1 MALNLTKKQ
10 LKALGISISESEKPN
25 KYRSKACKI
34 DGITFQSTAE
44 ANYYY
49 KLRMLVKAKKIAG
62 FCRQPRFVITEGDD
76 NTHCVEYVADF
87 IEFHNDGTYRIV
99 DVKGI
104 QTPVFKLKMKSL
116 HEKYPTIKIKLR
128 AIIKTEK

>member
-10 LKALGISISESEKPN
+10 LRALGISIPESEKPN

-49 KLRMLVKAKKIAG
+49 KLKMLVKAKKIAG
-62 FCRQPRFVITEGDD
+62 FCRQPRFVITEGDN
-76 NTHCVEYVADF
+76 NTRCVEYVADF

-104 QTPVFKLKMKSL
+104 QTPAFKLKMKSL
-116 HEKYPTIKIKLR
+116 HEKYPTIKINL
-128 AIIKTEK
+128 ED

>member
-1 MALNLTKKQ
+1 MALNFTKKQ
-10 LKALGISISESEKPN
+10 LKALGISIPESEKPN

-62 FCRQPRFVITEGDD
+62 FCRQPRFVITEGDN
-76 NTHCVEYVADF
+76 NTRCVEYVADF

-116 HEKYPTIKIKLR
+116 HEKYPTIKINL
-128 AIIKTEK
+128 ED

>member
-10 LKALGISISESEKPN
+10 LKALGISIPESEKPN

-49 KLRMLVKAKKIAG
+49 KLRMLVKAKKNRRFLPSTT
-62 FCRQPRFVITEGDD
+62 FCYNRGR
-76 NTHCVEYVADF
+76 
-87 IEFHNDGTYRIV
+87 
-99 DVKGI
+99 
-104 QTPVFKLKMKSL
+104 
-116 HEKYPTIKIKLR
+116 
-128 AIIKTEK
+128 

>member
-10 LKALGISISESEKPN
+10 LKALGISIPESEKPN

-49 KLRMLVKAKKIAG
+49 KLIMLVKAK
-62 FCRQPRFVITEGDD
+62 
-76 NTHCVEYVADF
+76 
-87 IEFHNDGTYRIV
+87 
-99 DVKGI
+99 
-104 QTPVFKLKMKSL
+104 
-116 HEKYPTIKIKLR
+116 
-128 AIIKTEK
+128 